1 MGITEWMM
9 WALLLFSQ
17 QFTFLFSSRAK
28 NSGSLKYSALAGV
41 GSHGTWFFAQVFFV
55 TSILRFADSPWTA
68 QIGVALFYMTFTI
81 IGTCSAQWIAL
92 RWAERGKMQ
101 VGAR

>member
-1 MGITEWMM
+1 MDLNQWCV

-28 NSGSLKYSALAGV
+28 NSGSIKYSALAGI
-41 GSHGTWFFAQVFFV
+41 GSHGTWFFAQVYFV
-55 TSILRFADSPWTA
+55 TSILRYANAPLTE
-68 QIGVALFYMTFTI
+68 QLGVALFYMTFTI
-81 IGTCSAQWIAL
+81 LGTISAQIIAL
-92 RWAERGKMQ
+92 KWAERGKMK